1 MKIKTKKIVVLF
13 SLFSLFASTF
23 YFAFFSIKNDASNG
37 TVYCPLTKKL
47 QPVHPPKKSAGD
59 ISINDF
65 CANDKEKS
73 EFIKVLLNSEN
84 LFLINETQFENL
96 AFNYFQTGKT
106 AFQSLPN
113 LPDLPEQN
121 LAKSFYSAAVTGIY
135 DRQISFFKIKTEQ
148 FDFAQTP
155 RPPTIQAS
163 AKFDFQIVRLLEK
176 ISQNINPRSPPAN
189 LS

>member
-106 AFQSLPN
+106 AFQTSS
-113 LPDLPEQN
+113 E
-121 LAKSFYSAAVTGIY
+121 LAG
-135 DRQISFFKIKTEQ
+135 
-148 FDFAQTP
+148 FA
-155 RPPTIQAS
+155 R
-163 AKFDFQIVRLLEK
+163 AKFSQIFLFGSR
-176 ISQNINPRSPPAN
+176 NGN
-189 LS
+189 L